1 MSSRMDLNLLGETFT
16 DYHLADV
23 GVSAF
28 GLYHDW
34 FTRQDLV
41 IRTAASGGG
50 TLLVE
55 GTDYTLDTESLD
67 LSERVS
73 TEVGSGRNVFREI
86 AIINATYQSGDLYF
100 SGKYIA
106 DSVEAEDYNT
116 QQTELDALF
125 AASRPLRGLVL
136 SNNSG
141 DANND
146 IDIAVGAA
154 IDDSGTD
161 AMVLSAILTKRSDA
175 AWAVGTGN
183 GGMDTGTKPANGW
196 LYVWLIKRPDTG
208 VVDALFSISPTSPTM
223 PTSYTLKR
231 RLGAV
236 RTSSS
241 NILVFEQFG
250 DEFRLKALILDRA
263 FAAVPNSNR
272 NLLTVTVP
280 PNMIGIFAHGGL
292 ASSGFYLWFATTGF
306 TDAVASSTY
315 HNVVYIS
322 SETGSHFLL
331 PVDSS
336 SQIAYRGASTAV
348 QFRLFTLGW
357 HDFRGKDGA
366 A

>member
-23 GVSAF
+23 GASAF
-28 GLYHDW
+28 SLYHDW

-41 IRTAASGGG
+41 IRTAAAGGG

-55 GTDYTLDTESLD
+55 GTDYILDTESLE

-73 TEVGSGRNVFREI
+73 AAVGSGRNVFREI
-86 AIINATYQSGDLYF
+86 AIINAAYQSGDLYF

-116 QQTELDALF
+116 QQTSLDALF
-125 AASRPLRGLVL
+125 SASRPLRGLVL

-146 IDIAVGAA
+146 IDIATGTA
-154 IDDSGTD
+154 IDSAGTD
-161 AMVLSAILTKRSDA
+161 AMMLSSILTKRSDA

-208 VVDALFSISPTSPTM
+208 VVDALFSTSATAPIM

-241 NILVFEQFG
+241 NILAFEQFG
-250 DEFRLKALILDRA
+250 DDFRFKAFIQDRA
-263 FAAVPNSNR
+263 FAALSDTNR
-272 NLLTVTVP
+272 TLTTLTVP
-280 PNMIGIFAHGGL
+280 PNMTARVSLRGYSTAQAYGWIASTGYTDAAASGTHCLFRLGDDLGIGEYEVPADG
-292 ASSGFYLWFATTGF
+292 SSQVAWRFSSATTSFGI
-306 TDAVASSTY
+306 V
-315 HNVVYIS
+315 
-322 SETGSHFLL
+322 
-331 PVDSS
+331 
-336 SQIAYRGASTAV
+336 
-348 QFRLFTLGW
+348 TLGW
-357 HDFRGKDGA
+357 KDMRGKDGA